1 MTSLERERIW
11 AMIRVL
17 SHSKRPL
24 KLSSPPPKVSILTLS
39 HVKTEALSLL
49 SLLPHL
55 FLYTQRCWHWAPGHT
70 GANTLQTKCGKPR
83 SSPGVKF
90 VYKSLNFVA
99 SDSLCLQLWKFPHK
113 GHYTIHRLQ
122 LSPSSERL
130 KQVFLNSFHFALVK
144 QWKKN

>member
-1 MTSLERERIW
+1 MWVSHITQTSCKK
-11 AMIRVL
+11 
-17 SHSKRPL
+17 SPQPPHPPL
-24 KLSSPPPKVSILTLS
+24 RSFYFNTLS
-39 HVKTEALSLL
+39 TLQNVDKTTAASLL
-49 SLLPHL
+49 SGLAALTCFSRH
-55 FLYTQRCWHWAPGHT
+55 CSVDT
-70 GANTLQTKCGKPR
+70 GPQATLGQTLCGKPR

-144 QWKKN
+144 Q